1 MPYDDLARMRAEML
15 MRQDPNVYDDG
26 ASQLGMNP
34 YMQQV
39 GLFGKGKP
47 KPVAPPV
54 DMARRSVLGLQPQ
67 APAQA
72 NLPAVRSSDVPVPN
86 AVPQNV
92 WTGGPFA
99 TNADYAN
106 VIKKHLEDRQAE
118 NAAQPQA
125 PLESMVN
132 KAAKAP
138 ITRRELI
145 KKAGQVMMNQAL
157 PMPNVTEAASPLAEA
172 AKAIA
177 PVNDPF
183 ANVSK
188 NLQDMTSNLISDTT
202 DNAPFEATSSA
213 YGLVREYLDGR
224 VSKKTLN
231 AMDKLQSRVD
241 TYYDDDDN
249 SDAAYKRQRKLEDF
263 VHDSM
268 KHLKP
273 HELHDVTNSL
283 LEDSISPEEWYTRI
297 SEERG
302 GDIDH
307 LTPEQFK
314 EYIEKSK
321 E

>member
-1 MPYDDLARMRAEML
+1 MRAEML

-26 ASQLGMNP
+26 ASQLGMSP

-47 KPVAPPV
+47 KPVAPPI
-54 DMARRSVLGLQPQ
+54 DIQRRSILGLKPQ
-67 APAQA
+67 APLPD

-92 WTGGPFA
+92 WAGGPFA

-118 NAAQPQA
+118 NAA

-145 KKAGQVMMNQAL
+145 KKAGQVVANQAL
-157 PMPNVTEAASPLAEA
+157 PMPNVTKAASPLAEA

-188 NLQDMTSNLISDTT
+188 NLQDMTSNLISDMTT
-202 DNAPFEATSSA
+202 NEPFAGASA
-213 YGLVREYLDGR
+213 AYTFMREYLDGR
-224 VSKKTLN
+224 VSKKTLD
-231 AMDKLQSRVD
+231 AMDKLQLKVD

-249 SDAAYKRQRKLEDF
+249 SDAAHKRQSKLEDF

-268 KHLKP
+268 KYLKP
-273 HELHDVTNSL
+273 HELHDITNNIIQ
-283 LEDSISPEEWYTRI
+283 EDTSPEEWYTQI

-302 GDIDH
+302 GDIGN

-314 EYIEKSK
+314 AYIEKSK